1 MGKRLSLAVEVAKKY
16 HEGMTDRAGKPYL
29 FHLTSVSNSVLP
41 LGEDYAVVG
50 MLHDTLEDTKMTK
63 ESLISMFGRDIAYA
77 VSLLTHDSGI
87 PYLDYVRNVKNSG
100 NPLAIA
106 VKKADLR
113 NNMDLT
119 RLPKVTK
126 EDLKRVEK
134 YKKAY
139 SILTGGAV

>member
-63 ESLISMFGRDIAYA
+63 ESLISMFGRDIADA
-77 VSLLTHDSGI
+77 VSLLTHDPGI

-119 RLPKVTK
+119 RLPNVTDK
-126 EDLKRVEK
+126 DLKRVEK

-139 SILTGGAV
+139 AILTGDEV

>member
-1 MGKRLSLAVEVAKKY
+1 MGKKLSLAAEVAEKY
-16 HEGMTDRAGKPYL
+16 HAGMTDKAGKPYMC
-29 FHLTSVSNSVLP
+29 HLTSVSNAVLP

-50 MLHDTLEDTKMTK
+50 MLHDTLEDTEMTK
-63 ESLISMFGRDIAYA
+63 ETLSSLLGKEVADA
-77 VSLLTHDSGI
+77 VSLLTHDDKV
-87 PYLDYVRNVKNSG
+87 PYLDYVRGVKKSG

-119 RLPKVTK
+119 RLPNVTDK
-126 EDLKRVEK
+126 DLKRVEK

-139 SILTGGAV
+139 AILTGDEV

>member
-63 ESLISMFGRDIAYA
+63 ESLISMFGRDIADA
-77 VSLLTHDSGI
+77 VFLLTHDPGI

-119 RLPKVTK
+119 RLPNVTDK
-126 EDLKRVEK
+126 DLKRVEK

-139 SILTGGAV
+139 AILAGGEV

>member
-1 MGKRLSLAVEVAKKY
+1 VGKRLSLAVEVAKKY
-16 HEGMTDRAGKPYL
+16 HEGMTDRAGKSYL

-63 ESLISMFGRDIAYA
+63 ESLISMFGRDIADA
-77 VSLLTHDSGI
+77 VFLLTHDPGI

-119 RLPKVTK
+119 RLPNVTDR
-126 EDLKRVEK
+126 DLKRVEK

-139 SILTGGAV
+139 AILTGDEV

>member
-63 ESLISMFGRDIAYA
+63 ESLISMFGRDIADA
-77 VSLLTHDSGI
+77 VSLLTHDPGI

-119 RLPKVTK
+119 RLPNVTDR
-126 EDLKRVEK
+126 DLKRVEK

-139 SILTGGAV
+139 AILTGGEV

>member
-63 ESLISMFGRDIAYA
+63 ESLISMFGSDIADA
-77 VSLLTHDSGI
+77 VSLLTHDHGI

-139 SILTGGAV
+139 SILTGGEV

>member
-1 MGKRLSLAVEVAKKY
+1 MGEKLSLAAEVAEKY
-16 HEGMTDRAGKPYL
+16 HAGMTDKAGKPYMC
-29 FHLTSVSNSVLP
+29 HLTSVSNAVLP

-50 MLHDTLEDTKMTK
+50 MLHDTLEDTEMTK
-63 ESLISMFGRDIAYA
+63 ENLSSLFGKEVADDDT
-77 VSLLTHDSGI
+77 VPD
-87 PYLDYVRNVKNSG
+87 LDYVRGVKKSG

-119 RLPKVTK
+119 RLPNVTDK
-126 EDLKRVEK
+126 DLRRVEK

-139 SILTGGAV
+139 AILTGDEV

>member
-63 ESLISMFGRDIAYA
+63 ESLISMFGRDIADA
-77 VSLLTHDSGI
+77 VSLLTHDPGI

-113 NNMDLT
+113 NNMDLN

-139 SILTGGAV
+139 AILTGGEV